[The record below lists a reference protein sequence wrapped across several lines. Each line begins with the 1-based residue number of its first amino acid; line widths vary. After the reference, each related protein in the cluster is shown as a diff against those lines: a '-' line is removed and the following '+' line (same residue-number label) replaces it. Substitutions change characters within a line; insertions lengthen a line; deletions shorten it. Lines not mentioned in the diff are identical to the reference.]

1 MNTFV
6 TGGGLQAQLWS
17 LKKGR
22 SWLIV
27 LRLIVLNLNAIK
39 EISTAVCKTSM
50 NFHEWT
56 VNIKWKNLLCDIID
70 ITSFLIVQ
78 G

>member
-22 SWLIV
+22 SW
-27 LRLIVLNLNAIK
+27 LIVLNLNAIK

>member
-6 TGGGLQAQLWS
+6 TGEGLQAQLWS

-22 SWLIV
+22 SW
-27 LRLIVLNLNAIK
+27 LIVLNLNAIK

-56 VNIKWKNLLCDIID
+56 VNIKWKNILCDIID
-70 ITSFLIVQ
+70 IKSFLIVQ

>member
-22 SWLIV
+22 SW
-27 LRLIVLNLNAIK
+27 LIVLNLNAIK

-56 VNIKWKNLLCDIID
+56 VNIKWKNILCDIID